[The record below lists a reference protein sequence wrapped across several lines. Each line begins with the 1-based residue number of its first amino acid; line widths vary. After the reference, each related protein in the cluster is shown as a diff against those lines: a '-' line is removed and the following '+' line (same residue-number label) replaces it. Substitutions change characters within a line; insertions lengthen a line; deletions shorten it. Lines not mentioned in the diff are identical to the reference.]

1 MPALRLLCRAVL
13 FRRTLTA
20 DSPRL
25 ALQWMQQMKRELRK
39 HGIDIKDKAI
49 NPVLKHCLKEGMPVL
64 TAAAIVVAKHKD

>member
-1 MPALRLLCRAVL
+1 
-13 FRRTLTA
+13 
-20 DSPRL
+20 
-25 ALQWMQQMKRELRK
+25 MQHMKRELRK